1 MSSEVISRSVAPA
14 ATGQSSRTASRMK
27 LALDKADGMDILQEH
42 MDRAWLGARPR
53 GRTQPSDIGRVPT
66 EQQEQA
72 RGDSYQHFFNRAAT
86 APLEMSR
93 AGGPAVRH
101 DICGYRLAT
110 VQNQFVPSDPLPC
123 LACMRSD
130 EHTSE
135 IKQLM
140 NISY

>member
-53 GRTQPSDIGRVPT
+53 GRTQPSDIGRVPK

-72 RGDSYQHFFNRAAT
+72 RGDSYQHFFNRAAKIG
-86 APLEMSR
+86 R
-93 AGGPAVRH
+93 ASCRARVCQYVS
-101 DICGYRLAT
+101 ISVVTQTL
-110 VQNQFVPSDPLPC
+110 
-123 LACMRSD
+123 
-130 EHTSE
+130 
-135 IKQLM
+135 KQK
-140 NISY
+140 NKERDN

>member
-72 RGDSYQHFFNRAAT
+72 RGDSYQHFFNRAA
-86 APLEMSR
+86 
-93 AGGPAVRH
+93 
-101 DICGYRLAT
+101 
-110 VQNQFVPSDPLPC
+110 
-123 LACMRSD
+123 RSE

-135 IKQLM
+135 LQSLM
-140 NISY
+140 RISYAVFCLKKKKRIINTSK

>member
-42 MDRAWLGARPR
+42 MDSAWLGARPR

-72 RGDSYQHFFNRAAT
+72 RGD
-86 APLEMSR
+86 
-93 AGGPAVRH
+93 
-101 DICGYRLAT
+101 
-110 VQNQFVPSDPLPC
+110 
-123 LACMRSD
+123 RSE

-135 IKQLM
+135 LQSLM
-140 NISY
+140 RISYAVFCMQKKTERHIKPT

>member
-1 MSSEVISRSVAPA
+1 
-14 ATGQSSRTASRMK
+14 
-27 LALDKADGMDILQEH
+27 

-123 LACMRSD
+123 LACMFLQRSYWPFLRSE

-135 IKQLM
+135 LQSLIR
-140 NISY
+140 

>member
-1 MSSEVISRSVAPA
+1 
-14 ATGQSSRTASRMK
+14 
-27 LALDKADGMDILQEH
+27 
-42 MDRAWLGARPR
+42 MDRAWVVARPR

-93 AGGPAVRH
+93 VGGPAVRH

-123 LACMRSD
+123 LACMFLQRSYWPFLD
-130 EHTSE
+130 GSASSLPSSQQSNQRSE
-135 IKQLM
+135 ERRVGKECV
-140 NISY
+140 STCRSRWSPYH

>member
-1 MSSEVISRSVAPA
+1 MRISDWSSDVCSSDLSHLPSADSAPSRIARQEAMSSEVISRSVAPA

-27 LALDKADGMDILQEH
+27 LALVKADGMDILQEH

-93 AGGPAVRH
+93 AGGP
-101 DICGYRLAT
+101 
-110 VQNQFVPSDPLPC
+110 S
-123 LACMRSD
+123 
-130 EHTSE
+130 
-135 IKQLM
+135 
-140 NISY
+140 

>member
-86 APLEMSR
+86 
-93 AGGPAVRH
+93 
-101 DICGYRLAT
+101 
-110 VQNQFVPSDPLPC
+110 
-123 LACMRSD
+123 RS
-130 EHTSE
+130 EEPTSE
-135 IKQLM
+135 IQPIMRTPYAVSCMKKKPDE
-140 NISY
+140 